1 MSPNGLELMPKL
13 DTTKNNRIL
22 LCACKK
28 YTKEQQN
35 GILLVNPQ
43 LGDNQNVEKPFYST
57 GNFEVYCFCPIL
69 NKKEKKQKKEKKEII
84 MRNENDYDEFYE
96 RREKNGSEERSE
108 MIQEINEFNDKNNND
123 NEQYIFEDTNYFL
136 CGGFDEDRRE
146 GTIKLYKT
154 IYGEK
159 AYNTRIEYIQDIYFK
174 KQKDIEGFNGPIN
187 CLTQSKK
194 TGNILAS
201 CYNGNIYLLTPPN
214 INYYL
219 EEDNLEL

>member
-1 MSPNGLELMPKL
+1 
-13 DTTKNNRIL
+13 
-22 LCACKK
+22 
-28 YTKEQQN
+28 
-35 GILLVNPQ
+35 
-43 LGDNQNVEKPFYST
+43 
-57 GNFEVYCFCPIL
+57 
-69 NKKEKKQKKEKKEII
+69 

-96 RREKNGSEERSE
+96 RSEKNGSEERSE

-219 EEDNLEL
+219 EQDNLEL